1 MKRMWRI
8 FTRVN
13 LIAFQWF
20 SREKGERWKRCVERV
35 NAFVCFDG
43 MMSGYLIDVVD

>member
-13 LIAFQWF
+13 LIAFQWL
-20 SREKGERWKRCVERV
+20 SSEKGERWKRCVERV
-35 NAFVCFDG
+35 NAFVGFDR
-43 MMSGYLIDVVD
+43 MMRGYLNDVLD